1 MKLSPKQAQALDA
14 IAAWLVDPSAKQT
27 FYLAGHAGSGKTT
40 CAKHAVEGAKGR
52 AIFCAPTA
60 KAALV
65 MRRKGC
71 PDAKTIHSVAY
82 RLAGD
87 GLTSL
92 DEIEALKAE
101 LALREKAGDQV
112 GIVRVRELIRRA
124 IEDRARQNGPRFSLN
139 VNSDIRNASVVVVD
153 EASMVNESMGRDLE
167 SFGIKILAIGDP
179 AQLPPVYGVG
189 YFTSRDP
196 DAYLDE
202 IHRQALDSPILR
214 LADLARR
221 GQPLPI
227 GRIDENVD
235 VCTFRPGRSDPT
247 LEKRVLEAQMVLV
260 GRNRTRH
267 ACNHKIRRLIGHGD
281 EPAPVAGDRVVCLR
295 NDHERGIMN
304 GSTWVVDRCLP
315 NLERMTAKIEVHST
329 DDDSRIEC
337 DAWLHHFMA
346 REQELDG
353 LPRRDRT
360 ELGYGWCLTVHKSQ
374 GGQADDVFVF
384 DESRQFG
391 KDAAKHLYTAIT
403 RSSKV
408 LTVAVPA

>member
-1 MKLSPKQAQALDA
+1 MRFSPTQEKALAA
-14 IAAWLVDPSAKQT
+14 IATWLADPNAKQT

-40 CAKHAVEGAKGR
+40 CAKHAVEDAKGR

-71 PDAKTIHSVAY
+71 TDAKTIHSVAY
-82 RLAGD
+82 RVAGD
-87 GLTSL
+87 GLSSL

-101 LALREKAGDQV
+101 LALREKAGDQE
-112 GIVRVRELIRRA
+112 GITRVRALIRRA
-124 IEDRARQNGPRFSLN
+124 IEDRVKQNGPRFSLN
-139 VNSDIRNASVVVVD
+139 VNSDIRRAPVVVVD

-167 SFGIKILAIGDP
+167 SFGTKILAIGDP

-221 GQPLPI
+221 GQPLPL
-227 GRIDENVD
+227 GRIDDNVD
-235 VCTFRPGRSDPT
+235 VCTYRPGRPDPA
-247 LEKRVLEAQMVLV
+247 LEKRVLEAEMILV

-281 EPAPVAGDRVVCLR
+281 EPAPVPGDRAVCLR
-295 NDHERGIMN
+295 NDHERGLLN
-304 GSTWVVDRCLP
+304 GSTWVVDRCVP
-315 NLERMTAKIEVHST
+315 DFDHMTAKIEVHST
-329 DDDSRIEC
+329 DDETRVEC
-337 DAWLHHFMA
+337 GTWLHHFMA

-353 LPRRDRT
+353 LPRR
-360 ELGYGWCLTVHKSQ
+360 ELAELAYGWALTVHKAQ
-374 GGQADDVFVF
+374 GGQADDVLIF

-403 RSSKV
+403 RSSRV

>member
-1 MKLSPKQAQALDA
+1 MKFSPKQDAALAA
-14 IAAWLVDPSAKQT
+14 IAAWLADPHAKQT

-40 CAKHAVEGAKGR
+40 CAKYAVEAAKGR

-60 KAALV
+60 RAAMV
-65 MRRKGC
+65 MQRKGC
-71 PDAKTIHSVAY
+71 KDAKTIHSVAY

-92 DEIEALKAE
+92 EEIEALKAE
-101 LALREKAGDQV
+101 LALREKAKDQAGV
-112 GIVRVRELIRRA
+112 VRVRELIRRA
-124 IEDRARQNGPRFSLN
+124 IEDRAKQNGPRFSLN
-139 VNSDIRNASVVVVD
+139 VNSDIRNAPVVVVD

-167 SFGIKILAIGDP
+167 SFGAKILAIGDP

-221 GQPLPI
+221 GEPLPI
-227 GRIDENVD
+227 GRIDDEVD
-235 VCTFRPGRSDPT
+235 VCTYRPGRPDT
-247 LEKRVLEAQMVLV
+247 ALEKRVLEAQMVLV
-260 GRNRTRH
+260 GRNKTRH
-267 ACNHKIRRLIGHGD
+267 ACNHKIRRLRGNDGD
-281 EPAPVAGDRVVCLR
+281 PAPMPGDRVVGLR

-315 NLERMTAKIEVHST
+315 DFDRMTAKIEVHST
-329 DDDSRIEC
+329 DDDARVEC
-337 DAWLHHFMA
+337 DTWLHHFMQ

-353 LPRRDRT
+353 LPRRERV
-360 ELGYGWCLTVHKSQ
+360 ELGFGWCLTVHKSQ
-374 GGQADDVFVF
+374 GGQADDVLVF

-391 KDAAKHLYTAIT
+391 RDASKHLYTAIT
-403 RSSKV
+403 RSSRA